1 MVRDH
6 SVTKMI
12 ETMYSELVIYFPL
25 KIVASKRQIY
35 SYLQSVVI
43 LKVDLVHN
51 DGNKKSNKK
60 ESVCQLDPF
69 ELQPDSSHMQS
80 VCNNMVK
87 MQNHRNVNQLI
98 KKNSSLKHF
107 SIGFICTHHLI
118 CIS

>member
-12 ETMYSELVIYFPL
+12 ETVYSELVIFPL

-69 ELQPDSSHMQS
+69 EPDSSHMQS

-118 CIS
+118 FIS